1 MWKTKTADVFKE
13 LETLKIYPVEI
24 IEGLLF
30 MGDQKQAMDSGIL
43 KDMKISTIVSVS
55 QRDTLEWDRTRHFL
69 MPWCHCC

>member
-1 MWKTKTADVFKE
+1 MFKE

-30 MGDQKQAMDSGIL
+30 MGDQKQAMDSRIL

-55 QRDTLEWDRTRHFL
+55 QRDTLE
-69 MPWCHCC
+69 